1 MGCAAGR
8 GRAYAARTPIDESQ
22 PILGTPIEES
32 LTGCTRCEEEGS
44 DKSSRRRSCMARPHG
59 RWPLAAYQVWPLR
72 WPHGRWPHMAAGR
85 MAAGHICIWPLAAW
99 PRRWSHTWYGIRS
112 YLYTVIS
119 NTVSYLYR
127 RVHKIT

>member
-59 RWPLAAYQVWPLR
+59 RWPLAAYQVWPLAAWPLATYAYGR
-72 WPHGRWPHMAAGR
+72 WPHGR
-85 MAAGHICIWPLAAW
+85 AAGHIHGTEYDRI
-99 PRRWSHTWYGIRS
+99 YIQ
-112 YLYTVIS
+112 
-119 NTVSYLYR
+119 
-127 RVHKIT
+127 